1 MKTAK
6 HLGMIAGGTGEGAVQ
21 CQDRGCFFSICLTQ
35 VVFVFR
41 ADAA

>member
-21 CQDRGCFFSICLTQ
+21 CQDRGWFFHLFVSGGVCF
-35 VVFVFR
+35 
-41 ADAA
+41 